1 MLTYRHFIDI
11 MTINV
16 DISRFNRQ
24 LGGFMKIEDVDD
36 LVVDGVDR
44 RDYPD
49 FSDAFFL
56 SGEIDGRELTE
67 DELDKLAED
76 YPCVLS
82 ELAHESLI

>member
-1 MLTYRHFIDI
+1 MR
-11 MTINV
+11 
-16 DISRFNRQ
+16 
-24 LGGFMKIEDVDD
+24 IEDIDD

-49 FSDAFFL
+49 FSDSYFL
-56 SGEIDGRELTE
+56 SGSTNGRELT
-67 DELDKLAED
+67 DAELDKLAED